1 MLTTNLRLDPAIHR
15 SLAAVFFYLEV
26 EVDFI
31 DPDMFRIDRKQVLAF
46 QRLFRA
52 TLEDP
57 EEAPP
62 EEVPI
67 TKRDLGTLVCY
78 VTAVQ
83 EYAARR
89 SGRDKMDVTSDELK
103 TLQDWLSQ
111 AQDAFPQHDDSAVP
125 KLTMTVR
132 VTPEFHR
139 CLREALG
146 YLEYRWELIDPDM
159 FDIDGDKITELQE
172 LFHAQY
178 DQHMASR
185 EPPEEVELTFE
196 ELWTVDYYLMA
207 AEEFSARSTERGL
220 LKLDDDDWKDAH
232 KWLSRAR
239 QLFRRH

>member
-78 VTAVQ
+78 VAAVQ

-89 SGRDKMDVTSDELK
+89 SGRDKMAVTPDELK

-111 AQDAFPQHDDSAVP
+111 AEDAFPEDEDSGALKP
-125 KLTMTVR
+125 TMTVR
-132 VTPEFHR
+132 VNPEIHH
-139 CLREALG
+139 CLVEALG

-159 FDIDGDKITELQE
+159 FEIDGTKITELQE
-172 LFHAQY
+172 LFHAHY
-178 DQHMASR
+178 DEHMASR
-185 EPPEEVELTFE
+185 EPPEEVDLTFE
-196 ELWTVDYYLMA
+196 ELWTLEYYLMA

-220 LKLDDDDWKDAH
+220 LKVEDDEWELA
-232 KWLSRAR
+232 RAWISQAR
-239 QLFRRH
+239 KLFRPH